1 MTIDIVFLSAG
12 MGTRLKPITNNVPKA
27 LVKVKGKPIL
37 YNSVELF
44 RRSGLKKIY
53 CVTGYKANKINN
65 KKIKHIYNKDFES
78 TNMVH
83 SLYLALNKLKNNKN
97 DIIIS
102 YSDIIYSSE
111 VLMKLVNSNYSI
123 SVITDD
129 NWYKYWR
136 KRFVNPYQDAETCK
150 INHNNNIT
158 ELGNRA
164 KSSKN
169 IDSQYIGLIKLNNTQ
184 KRKIYQILKKE
195 KLSFDKNRLDT
206 KIKKGYQYNNIYLTD
221 LINFLIKKKTIVKA
235 IRINGGWLE
244 IDSKKDL
251 KIAENLSKVKNGIL
265 EIKR

>member
-1 MTIDIVFLSAG
+1 
-12 MGTRLKPITNNVPKA
+12 
-27 LVKVKGKPIL
+27 
-37 YNSVELF
+37 
-44 RRSGLKKIY
+44 
-53 CVTGYKANKINN
+53 
-65 KKIKHIYNKDFES
+65 
-78 TNMVH
+78 MVH

-136 KRFVNPYQDAETCK
+136 KRFANPYQDAETCK
-150 INHNNNIT
+150 INHKSNIT

-184 KRKIYQILKKE
+184 KENISNFKKRKII
-195 KLSFDKNRLDT
+195 
-206 KIKKGYQYNNIYLTD
+206 I
-221 LINFLIKKKTIVKA
+221 
-235 IRINGGWLE
+235 
-244 IDSKKDL
+244 
-251 KIAENLSKVKNGIL
+251 
-265 EIKR
+265 